1 MQSQQE
7 DREKRDKKA
16 IKSDI
21 DEQEKIVQMKAETKD
36 TRRTG
41 MYKLCRSFYWC

>member
-1 MQSQQE
+1 MQSKQE

-16 IKSDI
+16 IKSDMV
-21 DEQEKIVQMKAETKD
+21 EQEKVVQMKAEIRD
-36 TRRTG
+36 MRTG